1 MTRSLHGRTAIVTGA
16 SRGIGRAIAM
26 RLAQDGADLVVTAVN
41 DPAALE
47 ATSLAIRRDGG
58 DCTTI
63 LGDVAAESHVE
74 QMVHLALETYG
85 RLDVLVNNAAYVQ
98 TPTAADGLDTEV
110 WDRTMEVD
118 VRGVFL
124 GAKHAIPAMRRSV
137 DGGVIVNVS
146 SVNSWIPAPGLP
158 AYSAAKGAVDAL
170 TRQLAVEYGPLGIR
184 VNAVNP
190 GLIMVDRVR
199 TLFADDPDE
208 ALLTAQAYPIGRP
221 GAVEEVAAVVSFLAS
236 DDASFVTGVTIP
248 VDGGLSVMS
257 AAAMLSP
264 RRRRGWRS
272 GRFRF
277 EPEE

>member
-1 MTRSLHGRTAIVTGA
+1 MTRSLQGRTAIVTGA

-26 RLAQDGADLVVTAVN
+26 RLAQDGADVVVTAAH
-41 DPAALE
+41 DAAGLE
-47 ATSLAIRRDGG
+47 ETALAIRRDGRG
-58 DCTTI
+58 CTTI
-63 LGDVAAESHVE
+63 LGDVSAESHVE
-74 QMVHLALETYG
+74 QMVRMALDTYG

-98 TPTAADGLDTEV
+98 APTAADRLDSEI

-137 DGGVIVNVS
+137 GRGSIVNIS

-170 TRQLAVEYGPLGIR
+170 TRQLAVEYGHLGIR

-190 GLIMVDRVR
+190 GLIVVDRVR
-199 TLFADDPDE
+199 TLFAADPEE

-221 GAVEEVAAVVSFLAS
+221 GTVDEVAAVVSFLAS
-236 DDASFVTGVTIP
+236 NDASFVTGVTIP
-248 VDGGLSVMS
+248 VDGGLSVTS
-257 AAAMLSP
+257 PAAILSP

-277 EPEE
+277 ELDE